1 MLLLLGFFL
10 FDVFVCV
17 RRSVDVHKLDT
28 SVTGCYELLRCVTEL
43 DGWMDGDTG
52 YAYRRL
58 PFRIFPPRELK
69 SFLYKKKGRR
79 RRGGGGGGEGGK
91 KNLPAHPP
99 PPPRLYFILLLLEK
113 ESDTMRFCF
122 GVRRGW
128 MHRWM
133 DLWIDSGMDGCAQRM
148 GYTLTHPHTHTHT
161 NTHTQKS
168 LIKSLRSPL

>member
-1 MLLLLGFFL
+1 M
-10 FDVFVCV
+10 FVCV

-79 RRGGGGGGEGGK
+79 RRGGGGGGEGGEK
-91 KNLPAHPP
+91 SASPP
-99 PPPRLYFILLLLEK
+99 PTSTPPLFYFVVVGKRIGYDALLFWGK
-113 ESDTMRFCF
+113 ERVD
-122 GVRRGW
+122 
-128 MHRWM
+128 
-133 DLWIDSGMDGCAQRM
+133 A
-148 GYTLTHPHTHTHT
+148 
-161 NTHTQKS
+161 
-168 LIKSLRSPL
+168 